1 MFENEKIYI
10 AGPECFYPNGQLLLK
25 AMRCRVES
33 LGFGVT
39 LPNDHPLDMENPQL
53 KKRADSIFADLEKV
67 MMDSTVIV
75 ADLEAFRG
83 SEPDSGTVYEIG
95 MAYARGIRCY
105 GYTRDKRPLACKDQ
119 KYRLKDGAVYDEHGK
134 PAAYKEL
141 PFSVCVVG
149 STKIIEG
156 GFDDCLKALM
166 TDLEEEY
173 KRKGRGEQV
182 RETGGSVLET
192 GGSDSETAAD
202 LALTQ
207 KERGTEDWAGKGA
220 AAPSAPGRRPIV
232 YLSGP
237 ERYEEGAEALYI
249 KMKEICGKYGMEART
264 PLDAIEGETVCE
276 GENPYMRAARL
287 FERYQRHVRECDL
300 VIANLNDYR
309 GYECSNDTGFE
320 CGMAYQLGKA
330 VFGYMED
337 AGPMKERVPHL
348 GEENG
353 FRDPAGCNVEN
364 FDYPLNLMFGC
375 SMRIFEGGFEEAV
388 RKVAEIFLRG

>member
-10 AGPECFYPNGQLLLK
+10 AGPECFYANGPQLLK
-25 AMRCRVES
+25 AMRCRAES

-39 LPNDHPLDMENPQL
+39 LPNDHPLDMENALLQ
-53 KKRADSIFADLEKV
+53 KRADSIFADLEKV
-67 MMDSTVIV
+67 MNDSTAIV
-75 ADLEAFRG
+75 ADLESFRG
-83 SEPDSGTVYEIG
+83 SEPDSGTVYELG

-119 KYRLKDGAVYDEHGK
+119 QYRLKDGVVYDEHGR

-141 PFSVCVVG
+141 PFCVCVVG
-149 STKIIEG
+149 STKIVEG

-173 KRKGRGEQV
+173 KRKGRTDQAP
-182 RETGGSVLET
+182 ETAEIVLET
-192 GGSDSETAAD
+192 AFSDSAPESGDAAYRQ
-202 LALTQ
+202 A
-207 KERGTEDWAGKGA
+207 ASGA
-220 AAPSAPGRRPIV
+220 FSHRRPIA

-237 ERYEEGAEALYI
+237 ERYEEGADALYK
-249 KMKEICGKYGMEART
+249 KMKEICREHGIEART
-264 PLDAIEGETVCE
+264 PLDETEDGAALKEG
-276 GENPYMRAARL
+276 NPYTQAARL
-287 FERYQRHVRECDL
+287 FERWQKQVRDCDL

-320 CGMAYQLGKA
+320 CGMAHQLGKA
-330 VFGYMED
+330 LYGYMDD

-348 GEENG
+348 GEEND

-375 SMRIFEGGFEEAV
+375 SMKIFEGRFEEAV
-388 RKVAEIFLRG
+388 KRVAEELGLR